1 MLIPFEGQPL
11 CELTQLEMV
20 EKSTGIRPPELDE
33 YYNLECPEDYL
44 DYWQDFL
51 QLNKQRTFTE
61 SGPCALSFL
70 DLEAWASL
78 FGISTTPHQL
88 DVILMLDSIW
98 MKVYRAHR
106 KS

>member
-1 MLIPFEGQPL
+1 MLIPYDGQPL
-11 CELTQLEMV
+11 CQLAQLQLV
-20 EKSTGIRPPELDE
+20 EKGTGVRPVELEE

-44 DYWQDFL
+44 CYWQDFL

-78 FGISTTPHQL
+78 FGISPTPHHL
-88 DVILMLDSIW
+88 EVLLLLDSIW
-98 MKVYRAHR
+98 TRVYREHG
-106 KS
+106 K

>member
-20 EKSTGIRPPELDE
+20 EKATGIRPPELDD

-78 FGISTTPHQL
+78 FGISTTPHHL